1 MTALGKVVRAGVNRR
16 WVQTVVIT
24 LATAA
29 AVTSGLLGVGL
40 LVASNAPF
48 DHAFVAQ
55 HGAHLSVLT
64 DPEKATTAQLAATRD
79 AAGVAEATG
88 PFAVGQ
94 VMIFPPAPPTPE
106 APPGAPPVPAG
117 QPPADA
123 RGPVLTVA
131 ARSGPGTGIDRIT
144 LTEGRWAQKPDEV
157 VLGAGSGFRMLVGA
171 TVTMGQGE
179 DARKVTV
186 VGLARSISDTAA
198 AWMTPAGLTALHPAT
213 TGYQMLYRLA
223 DAGTASQIDDA
234 RDAVTAALPGGAV
247 TSAKS
252 WLTVKQEA
260 NDQTS
265 LFVPF
270 LLVFGGLSLLLSVL
284 IVGTVIAG
292 AVGSTIRR
300 IGVLKALGFT
310 PSQVVRAYVAQALI
324 PASIGV
330 VLGVIAGNLIAVPLL
345 ARTEDLYGTV
355 ALTIA
360 PWVDVV
366 VLVGVLALVTVTASA
381 AAGRAG
387 RLCAVDALAVGR
399 TPAARRGQYA
409 GRVAARLPLPRPVT
423 MGLARPFSAP
433 MRATAM
439 VVAIAFGA
447 AAVTLAAGLATS
459 LHRVQVAADHSGA
472 DLVIDAFRGG
482 PPGSEHAPKPGTEPA
497 PADPKQV
504 AAALDAQSGTAHWL
518 GYAETDAVVPGL
530 TGTTSLVEYTENP
543 GWAGYELVS
552 GRWFTRPGEAVVP
565 TEMLRS
571 TDRQLGD
578 SFTLTHDGTSSTLT
592 IVGEVFDPGNNDGL
606 ILTQAGTGTTLSA
619 WQVAVTDGTDLG
631 AYADALQKSLDPLA
645 LIAHVESTG
654 VDELVIIIDALAGLL
669 TLMLVVVAGLGVLNA
684 VVLDVRDRVHD
695 IGIHKALG
703 MTPRQTLTAVLS
715 SVAAIG
721 LVGGLVGV
729 PAGVVMHGI
738 LLPAM
743 GHGAGVELPRIVLTV
758 FGPAQ
763 LTVFALGGLLLAA
776 AGALLPAGWAA
787 KTRTATALRTE

>member
-1 MTALGKVVRAGVNRR
+1 M
-16 WVQTVVIT
+16 
-24 LATAA
+24 
-29 AVTSGLLGVGL
+29 
-40 LVASNAPF
+40 ASNAPF

-55 HGAHLSVLT
+55 HGAHLTVLT
-64 DPEKATTAQLAATRD
+64 DPEKATTAQLAATGD
-79 AAGVAEATG
+79 ADGIAEATG

-94 VMIFPPAPPTPE
+94 VMMLPPP
-106 APPGAPPVPAG
+106 PPGMANPSRPEN
-117 QPPADA
+117 A

-131 ARSGPGTGIDRIT
+131 ARTGPGTGIDEIT
-144 LTEGRWAQKPDEV
+144 LTEGRWAQQPGEV
-157 VLGAGSGFRMLVGA
+157 VLGEGSGFRFLVGE
-171 TVTMGQGE
+171 TVTMGEAE
-179 DARKVTV
+179 DAREVTV
-186 VGLARSISDTAA
+186 VGLARSVSDTAD
-198 AWMTPAGLTALHPAT
+198 AWMTPAGLAALNAPS
-213 TGYQMLYRLA
+213 TGYQMLYRLT
-223 DAGTASQIDDA
+223 DAGTASQVEEA
-234 RDAVTAALPGGAV
+234 RDAVTAALPDGTV

-252 WLTVKQEA
+252 WITVKQEA

-270 LLVFGGLSLLLSVL
+270 LLTFGGLSLLLSVL

-292 AVGSTIRR
+292 AVGSTTRR
-300 IGVLKALGFT
+300 IGILKALGFT

-324 PASIGV
+324 PATIGA
-330 VLGVIAGNLIAVPLL
+330 VLGVVAGNLIAIPLL

-366 VLVGVLALVTVTASA
+366 VLVGVLAIVTVTASA

-387 RLCAVDALAVGR
+387 RLSAVDALAVGR

-409 GRVAARLPLPRPVT
+409 ARVAARLPLPRPVT
-423 MGLARPFSAP
+423 MGLARPFGAP
-433 MRATAM
+433 ARAAAM
-439 VVAIAFGA
+439 VLAIAFGA

-459 LHRVQVAADHSGA
+459 LNRVQVAAEHSAA
-472 DLVIDAFRGG
+472 DIVVDGVGSG
-482 PPGSEHAPKPGTEPA
+482 PPGARETAMPGTAEPA

-518 GYAETDAVVPGL
+518 GYAESDAVVPGL
-530 TGTTSLVEYTENP
+530 TGGNTLLVEYTENP

-565 TEMLRS
+565 TELLRS
-571 TDRQLGD
+571 TDREVGD
-578 SFTLTHDGTSSTLT
+578 TFTLTHDGKSSTLT

-606 ILTQAGTGTTLSA
+606 VLTQADAGTTLRA
-619 WQVAVTDGTDLG
+619 WLVAVTDGTDLG
-631 AYADALQKSLDPLA
+631 AYVDALQQELDPLG
-645 LIAHVESTG
+645 LTAHVDSAG

-669 TLMLVVVAGLGVLNA
+669 TLMLITVAGLGVLNA

-715 SVAAIG
+715 SVAVIG

-758 FGPAQ
+758 YGPVQ